1 MEAVSPRLIVSAGD
15 PAGIGP
21 EITVRALGDPA
32 VAGLG
37 ETAVAGDPAQLR
49 ELAARFGVPEP
60 AIEAAG
66 DASGVRSGE
75 LSAAGGRAAVAAIT
89 RAVELI
95 QAGRYDAI
103 VTAPINKEALRLAG
117 FGWPGHTEMLA
128 DLAGAGDVR
137 MLLLSG
143 RLRVVH
149 VTTHRSLR
157 SAIEAATRDRVLRT
171 IELAAGAGRLLG
183 AERPRVAV
191 AGLNPHAG
199 EGGLFG
205 DEELREIGPAV
216 EAARAQGIDATGPW
230 PPDTVFWRASRGE
243 FDVVV
248 AMYHDQGHIP
258 VKLAGFDDGVN
269 VTLGLPFPRTSVD
282 HGTAFD
288 IAGRGV
294 ARWDSML
301 AALRV
306 ASRMARTNSPLAGS
320 GDPE

>member
-1 MEAVSPRLIVSAGD
+1 VSSRLIVSAGD

-21 EITVRALGDPA
+21 EITVRALADPA
-32 VAGLG
+32 VRELG
-37 ETAVAGDPAQLR
+37 EIAVAGDPNQLS
-49 ELAARFGVPEP
+49 ELAARFGVPVPTIEP
-60 AIEAAG
+60 AG
-66 DASGVRSGE
+66 DASAVRPGE

-95 QAGRYDAI
+95 QQGRYDAI
-103 VTAPINKEALRLAG
+103 VTGPINKEALRLAG
-117 FGWPGHTEMLA
+117 FEWPGHTEMLA
-128 DLAGAGDVR
+128 DLAGARDVR
-137 MLLLSG
+137 MLLVSG
-143 RLRVVH
+143 TLRVVH

-157 SAIEAATRDRVLRT
+157 SAIDAATKDRVLRT
-171 IELAAGAGRLLG
+171 IELAGAAGQLLG
-183 AERPRVAV
+183 AEHPRIAV

-199 EGGLFG
+199 ESGLFG
-205 DEELREIGPAV
+205 DEEIREIGPAV
-216 EAARAQGIDATGPW
+216 DAARAAGFDASGPW
-230 PPDTVFWRASRGE
+230 PPDTVFWRASRGD

-288 IAGRGV
+288 IAGKGV
-294 ARWDSML
+294 ARWDSMI

-306 ASRMARTNSPLAGS
+306 AARMTGAGRTDAGS
-320 GDPE
+320 SGRAEPE

>member
-1 MEAVSPRLIVSAGD
+1 MTPRLIISAGD

-32 VAGLG
+32 AAGLG
-37 ETAVAGDPAQLR
+37 EIAVAGDPDQLR
-49 ELAARFGVPEP
+49 ALAARFGVPEP
-60 AIEAAG
+60 HIEPAG
-66 DASGVRSGE
+66 DASEVRPGE
-75 LSAAGGRAAVAAIT
+75 LSAAGGRAAAAAI
-89 RAVELI
+89 RHAVELI
-95 QAGRYDAI
+95 QAGRYDAL

-117 FGWPGHTEMLA
+117 FEWPGHTEMLA
-128 DLAGAGDVR
+128 DLAGAADVR

-143 RLRVVH
+143 KLRVVH

-157 SAIEAATRDRVLRT
+157 SAIEGATRDRILRT
-171 IELAAGAGRLLG
+171 IELAAAAGSLLG

-205 DEELREIGPAV
+205 DEEIREIAPAV
-216 EAARAQGIDATGPW
+216 EAARRQGIDATGPW
-230 PPDTVFWRASRGE
+230 PPDTVFWRASTGA

-258 VKLAGFDDGVN
+258 VKLAGFEDGVN
-269 VTLGLPFPRTSVD
+269 ITLGLPFPRTSVD

-288 IAGRGV
+288 IAGQGV
-294 ARWDSML
+294 ARWTSML
-301 AALRV
+301 EALRV
-306 ASRMARTNSPLAGS
+306 GSRMALSARTAGAR
-320 GDPE
+320 E

>member
-1 MEAVSPRLIVSAGD
+1 MSSRLIVSAGD

-21 EITVRALGDPA
+21 EITVRALADPA
-32 VAGLG
+32 VRGLG
-37 ETAVAGDPAQLR
+37 EIAVAGDPDQLS
-49 ELAARFGVPEP
+49 ELAARFGVPVPAVEP
-60 AIEAAG
+60 AG
-66 DASGVRSGE
+66 DASAVRPGE

-95 QAGRYDAI
+95 QQGRYDAI

-117 FGWPGHTEMLA
+117 FEWPGHTEMLA
-128 DLAGAGDVR
+128 DLAGARDVR
-137 MLLLSG
+137 MLLVSG
-143 RLRVVH
+143 ALRVVH

-157 SAIEAATRDRVLRT
+157 SAIDGATRDRVLRT
-171 IELAAGAGRLLG
+171 IELAGAAGQLLG
-183 AERPRVAV
+183 TEHPRIAV

-205 DEELREIGPAV
+205 DEEIREITPAV
-216 EAARAQGIDATGPW
+216 EAARVAGFDVSGPW
-230 PPDTVFWRASRGE
+230 PPDTVFWRASRGD

-258 VKLAGFDDGVN
+258 VKLAGFEDGVN

-288 IAGRGV
+288 IAGKGV
-294 ARWDSML
+294 ARWDSMI

-306 ASRMARTNSPLAGS
+306 AARMTGAGRTDAGS
-320 GDPE
+320 SGRAEPE